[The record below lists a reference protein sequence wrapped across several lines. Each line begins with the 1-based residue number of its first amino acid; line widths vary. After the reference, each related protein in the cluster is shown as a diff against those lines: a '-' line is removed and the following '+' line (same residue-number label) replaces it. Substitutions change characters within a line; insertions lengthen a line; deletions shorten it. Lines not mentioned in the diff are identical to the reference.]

1 MTLSEKQ
8 HIFAQNLAKL
18 LLHIESVGL
27 SVSIGE
33 IERTKE
39 QAELYA
45 KEGKGITDSLHCKR
59 LAADLFLFANN
70 IYLEKKEDYEP
81 IGKYWESLHP
91 MNRWGG
97 SFKRADY
104 VHFEMQDI

>member
-27 SVSIGE
+27 SCSIGE
-33 IERTKE
+33 VERTKE

-45 KEGKGITDSLHCKR
+45 KEGKGIPDSLHCKR
-59 LAADLFLFANN
+59 LAADIFLFANN
-70 IYLEKKEDYEP
+70 VYLQKKEDYEP
-81 IGKYWESLHP
+81 LGKYWVTLHP

-97 SFKRADY
+97 VFKREDY
-104 VHFEMQDI
+104 VHFEMQDL